1 MKNDKKITENSLAR
15 FTVAQEKC
23 FDQVIAELSK
33 GKKTTH
39 WIWYVFPQIYGLG
52 FSEYS
57 KYYGIKD
64 FAEADAYWCHPLLRE
79 RYEECLR
86 LILNCEKSAEDIL
99 GHIDAKK
106 LQSSITLFLEVD
118 KTSDLLQKAIEDLY
132 FGEKDSQTLSILAK
146 SPTPRS

>member
-64 FAEADAYWCHPLLRE
+64 LTILLIIN
-79 RYEECLR
+79 
-86 LILNCEKSAEDIL
+86 ILN
-99 GHIDAKK
+99 
-106 LQSSITLFLEVD
+106 
-118 KTSDLLQKAIEDLY
+118 
-132 FGEKDSQTLSILAK
+132 
-146 SPTPRS
+146 